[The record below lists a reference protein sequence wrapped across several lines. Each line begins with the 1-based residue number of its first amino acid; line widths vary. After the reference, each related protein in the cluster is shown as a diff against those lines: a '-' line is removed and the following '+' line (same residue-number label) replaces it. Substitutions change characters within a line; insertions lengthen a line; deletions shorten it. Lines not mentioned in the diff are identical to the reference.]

1 MYEIGEISLSWSQA
15 AGVDGYCI
23 YRTDENKSTYQL
35 IKKITGAKKVSY
47 TDNTIIRGVNYE
59 YVVCGYHTGKNATT
73 YTALSN
79 VKEALYELPV
89 PKELKAEQTSN
100 GKWKLTWNL
109 SDTDG
114 VSGYRIARKL
124 AGGDDYE
131 EIASVNGAQTISYEL
146 SDNDIAD
153 GASYVICSY
162 YEDEDYYEEG
172 AYSETVSLK

>member
-1 MYEIGEISLSWSQA
+1 M
-15 AGVDGYCI
+15 
-23 YRTDENKSTYQL
+23 
-35 IKKITGAKKVSY
+35 
-47 TDNTIIRGVNYE
+47 
-59 YVVCGYHTGKNATT
+59 
-73 YTALSN
+73 
-79 VKEALYELPV
+79 
-89 PKELKAEQTSN
+89 
-100 GKWKLTWNL
+100 
-109 SDTDG
+109 
-114 VSGYRIARKL
+114 SGYRIARKL